1 MQHTELISAV
11 KCFHCGD
18 DCTNSVI
25 TLADKTFCCDG
36 CKTVFQILDEHN
48 MCSYYQFDERAGNT
62 VNNGIAR
69 KRFEYLQDL
78 DVEHK
83 LVDFKNGT
91 TTSVTFFIPNIHC
104 TSCVWL
110 LENLGNIDSGILK
123 GTVNFMKRT
132 VTLLYDDSKTSL
144 RTIVELLTTIGYEP
158 NLTLEQLDE
167 KDSGNIDRSLWLKLG
182 VAGFCFG
189 NIMLF
194 SFPEYLKMDQSGS
207 SEMFRYFFGGLN
219 ILLSIPVLFYSSI
232 DYLKSAWAALSQ
244 RGVNLDV
251 PITIGILALFGRSLY
266 EILSGTGAG
275 YFDSFTGF
283 IFFLLI
289 GKVVQQKT
297 FARLSFD
304 RDYKSYLPIS
314 VIKLLGDSEQS
325 IPVDK
330 LEIGDRVLLRN
341 QELIPADSVLESEQA
356 AIDYSFITGETEPVS
371 VVKGTKVFAG
381 GKIIGCNAEFLI
393 AKKVEH
399 SYLTQ
404 LWENEAFA
412 KREEEKVITTFAD
425 RISPHFTLTVLA
437 IAFISL
443 FVWLQIDSSKAFTI
457 FTAVLIVACPCALAL
472 STPFTL
478 GAAVN
483 ILSLNG
489 LYVRSSNVLEALSR
503 ATSFV
508 FDKTGTITQSEK
520 SEVRFIGSE
529 LSPEDGALI
538 KSTVKQ
544 SIHPLS
550 KIIAHSLAQET
561 LSPDFVEEIPGK
573 GLKARFGSIEVLVGS
588 KSFLSDDSAVHIPG
602 FVNTNSAGSLV
613 HVMIDGAY
621 KGAFL
626 LENKLRDGIEE
637 VLSTLGRQQDVYLV
651 SGDNEAEGKKLRDA
665 YPFWTDMMFNQSP
678 IEKLEM
684 IDRLHEQ
691 KEHVVMIGDG
701 LNDAGAL
708 KASDFGIA
716 ISDDMSSFSP
726 ACDAIAESA
735 SLKNLAT
742 LVEFSRSAFK
752 IIVASF
758 GISLLYNLTGLGF
771 AITGNLSPLVAAIIM
786 PLSSVSVMAFTNIA
800 TRIKA
805 NQMNLKIWA

>member
-1 MQHTELISAV
+1 MLE
-11 KCFHCGD
+11 
-18 DCTNSVI
+18 
-25 TLADKTFCCDG
+25 DKSFCCEG
-36 CKTVFQILDEHN
+36 CKTVFQILNEHN

-62 VNNGIAR
+62 VTNGIAR
-69 KRFEYLQDL
+69 KRFEYLQDI

-83 LVDFKNGT
+83 LVDFKNGS

-132 VTLLYDDSKTSL
+132 VTFLYDDASTSL
-144 RTIVELLTTIGYEP
+144 RAIVELLTTIGYEP
-158 NLTLEQLDE
+158 NLTLDQLDKKE
-167 KDSGNIDRSLWLKLG
+167 SGTIDRSLWLKLG

-219 ILLSIPVLFYSSI
+219 ILLSLPVLFYSSI

-251 PITIGILALFGRSLY
+251 PISIGLLALFGRSLY
-266 EILSGTGAG
+266 EILNGTGAG

-314 VIKLLGDSEQS
+314 VIKLIGSSEES

-341 QELIPADSVLESEQA
+341 QELIPADAVLDSEQA

-404 LWENEAFA
+404 LWENEAFT
-412 KREEEKVITTFAD
+412 KRAEEKIITSFAD

-437 IAFISL
+437 IAIVSL
-443 FVWLQIDSSKAFTI
+443 LVWLQIDASKAFTI

-503 ATSFV
+503 ATTFV
-508 FDKTGTITQSEK
+508 FDKTGTITESEK
-520 SEVRFIGSE
+520 SEVRFIGTDLSE
-529 LSPEDGALI
+529 DEKI
-538 KSTVKQ
+538 FVKSTVKQ

-550 KIIAHSLAQET
+550 KIITKSLTQET
-561 LSPDFVEEIPGK
+561 KLPDFVEEIPGK
-573 GLKARFGSIEVLVGS
+573 GLKAHFGKDVVLIGS
-588 KSFLSDDSAVHIPG
+588 KSFLAEHSSSSISG

-613 HVMIDGAY
+613 HVMISDSY

-626 LENKLRDGIEE
+626 LENKLRDGIQD
-637 VLSTLGRQQDVYLV
+637 VLAKLGRQQDVYLV
-651 SGDNEAEGKKLRDA
+651 SGDNEAEGKKLKEA
-665 YPFWTDMMFNQSP
+665 YPFWTEMLFNQSP
-678 IEKLEM
+678 VQKLEV
-684 IDRLHEQ
+684 IDRLHQ
-691 KEHVVMIGDG
+691 KKEHVVMIGDG

-716 ISDDMSSFSP
+716 ISDDTSSFSP
-726 ACDAIAESA
+726 ACDAIAESG
-735 SLKNLAT
+735 SLKNLAI
-742 LVEFSRSAFK
+742 LVDFSRSAFR

-758 GISLLYNLTGLGF
+758 GISLMYNLTGLGF

-805 NQMNLKIWA
+805 NQMKLKIWA

>member
-1 MQHTELISAV
+1 
-11 KCFHCGD
+11 
-18 DCTNSVI
+18 
-25 TLADKTFCCDG
+25 
-36 CKTVFQILDEHN
+36 

-158 NLTLEQLDE
+158 NLTLEQLE
-167 KDSGNIDRSLWLKLG
+167 KKDSGNIDRSLWLKLG

-314 VIKLLGDSEQS
+314 VIKLLGNSEQS

-508 FDKTGTITQSEK
+508 FDKTGTITESEK

-550 KIIAHSLAQET
+550 KIIAQSLAQET

-588 KSFLSDDSAVHIPG
+588 KSFLSDDSEVHIPG

-637 VLSTLGRQQDVYLV
+637 VLNTLGRQQDVYLV

>member
-1 MQHTELISAV
+1 MSAEQAIV
-11 KCFHCGD
+11 LD
-18 DCTNSVI
+18 DKS
-25 TLADKTFCCDG
+25 FCCEG
-36 CKTVFQILDEHN
+36 CKTVFQILDDN
-48 MCSYYQFDERAGNT
+48 NLCQYYTFDENAGNT
-62 VNNGIAR
+62 VKAGIER
-69 KRFEYLQDL
+69 KRFEYLQDR
-78 DVEHK
+78 DVEAK
-83 LVDFKNGT
+83 LVDFKNESL
-91 TTSVTFFIPNIHC
+91 TSVTFFIPNIHC

-110 LENLGNIDSGILK
+110 LENLGNIDDGVLK
-123 GTVNFMKRT
+123 GTVNFLKRT
-132 VTLLYDDSKTSL
+132 VTILFDDSKTSL
-144 RTIVELLTTIGYEP
+144 RAVVELLTTIGYEP
-158 NLTLEQLDE
+158 NLKLEQLEE
-167 KDSGNIDRSLWLKLG
+167 KQSGSVDRSLWLKLG

-219 ILLSIPVLFYSSI
+219 ILLAIPVLFYSSI

-251 PITIGILALFGRSLY
+251 PISLGIIALFSRSLY

-297 FARLSFD
+297 FDRLSFD
-304 RDYKSYLPIS
+304 RDFKSYLPIS
-314 VIKLLGDSEQS
+314 VIKKTLSTEHS

-330 LEIGDRVLLRN
+330 LQIGDHIVLRN
-341 QELIPADSVLESEQA
+341 QELIPADSVLESERA

-371 VVKGTKVFAG
+371 VSKGTQVFAG
-381 GKIIGCNAEFLI
+381 GKIIGCNAEFII

-404 LWENEAFA
+404 LWENEAFEA
-412 KREEEKVITTFAD
+412 STESKNITSFAD
-425 RISPHFTLTVLA
+425 RISPYFTGSVLA
-437 IAFISL
+437 IALISL
-443 FVWLQIDSSKAFTI
+443 IVWLTIDATQAFTI

-483 ILSLNG
+483 VLSLNG
-489 LYVRSSNVLEALSR
+489 LYVRSTSVLESLSK
-503 ATSFV
+503 ATTFV
-508 FDKTGTITQSEK
+508 FDKTGTITESEK
-520 SEVRFIGSE
+520 SRIIFIGDE
-529 LSPEDGALI
+529 LSHAEKGLI

-550 KIIAHSLAQET
+550 KIIATFLA
-561 LSPDFVEEIPGK
+561 LSNSQKPDEVTEITGK
-573 GLKARFGSIEVLVGS
+573 GIKAIFGESEVIVGSHSFIKDQCECIIPNNLNPEVTGSI
-588 KSFLSDDSAVHIPG
+588 
-602 FVNTNSAGSLV
+602 V
-613 HVMIDGAY
+613 HVMIDKEY
-621 KGAFL
+621 KGAYV
-626 LENKLRDGIEE
+626 LENKLREGISPLLEKIG
-637 VLSTLGRQQDVYLV
+637 TTHKTYLI
-651 SGDNEAEGKKLRDA
+651 SGDNEAESKKLIDA
-665 YPFWTDMMFNQSP
+665 YPYWDGLHFNQSP
-678 IEKLEM
+678 IQKLEF
-684 IDRLHEQ
+684 IGHLKYQ

-726 ACDAIAESA
+726 ACDAIAES
-735 SLKNLAT
+735 STMHNIGK
-742 LVEFSRSAFK
+742 LVDFSRSAFN
-752 IIVASF
+752 IILASF

-786 PLSSVSVMAFTNIA
+786 PLSSVSVMAFTNVA

-805 NQMNLKIWA
+805 KQMKLKIWA

>member
-1 MQHTELISAV
+1 MQMQDVISKAS
-11 KCFHCGD
+11 CYHCGETCPDETISID
-18 DCTNSVI
+18 DKS
-25 TLADKTFCCDG
+25 FCCEG
-36 CKTVFQILDEHN
+36 CKTVFQILDENN
-48 MCSYYQFDERAGNT
+48 MCQYYSLDENAGNT
-62 VNNGIAR
+62 VKIGVER
-69 KRFEYLQDL
+69 KRFEYLQDR
-78 DVEHK
+78 DVEAK
-83 LVDFKNGT
+83 LVDFKNET
-91 TTSVTFFIPNIHC
+91 LTSVTFFIPNIHC

-110 LENLGNIDSGILK
+110 LENLGNIDGGILK
-123 GTVNFMKRT
+123 GTVNFLKRT
-132 VTLLYDDSKTSL
+132 VTILFDDSKTSL
-144 RTIVELLTTIGYEP
+144 RRIVELLTTIGYEP
-158 NLTLEQLDE
+158 NLKLEQLEE
-167 KDSGNIDRSLWLKLG
+167 KQTQHVDRSLWLKLG

-251 PITIGILALFGRSLY
+251 PISIGILALFGRSLY
-266 EILSGTGAG
+266 EILSGTGSG

-314 VIKLLGDSEQS
+314 VLKLIDGNEQS

-330 LEIGDRVLLRN
+330 LEIGDNILLRN
-341 QELIPADSVLESEQA
+341 QELIPADAVLQSDQA
-356 AIDYSFITGETEPVS
+356 AIDYSFITGESEPVS
-371 VVKGTKVFAG
+371 VTKGTKVFAG

-393 AKKVEH
+393 SKKVEH

-412 KREEEKVITTFAD
+412 KREEEKVITSFAD
-425 RISPHFTLTVLA
+425 RISPHFTVTVLA
-437 IAFISL
+437 IAFLSL
-443 FVWLQIDSSKAFTI
+443 FVWWQIDSTQAFTI

-489 LYVRSSNVLEALSR
+489 LYVRNTNVLEALSK
-503 ATSFV
+503 ATTFV
-508 FDKTGTITQSEK
+508 FDKTGTITESEK
-520 SEVRFIGSE
+520 SDVRFIGVE
-529 LSPEDGALI
+529 LSDEELSLI

-550 KIIAHSLAQET
+550 KIIARHITVGSQIP
-561 LSPDFVEEIPGK
+561 SHIVEIPGK
-573 GLKARFGSIEVLVGS
+573 GIKATFDGAEVIVGS
-588 KSFLSDDSAVHIPG
+588 KSFVKGYSEDMLPEFVTSD
-602 FVNTNSAGSLV
+602 SAGSLV
-613 HVMIDGAY
+613 HVLINNRY

-626 LENKLRDGIEE
+626 LDNKLRNG
-637 VLSTLGRQQDVYLV
+637 VSKALSELGENHDIYLI
-651 SGDNEAEGKKLRDA
+651 SGDNEAEGKKLLDA
-665 YPFWTDMMFNQSP
+665 YPNWNGMLFDQTPVQ
-678 IEKLEM
+678 KLDF
-684 IDRLHEQ
+684 IDQLHQQ

-716 ISDDMSSFSP
+716 ISDDMTSFSP
-726 ACDAIAESA
+726 ACDAIAEASA
-735 SLKNLAT
+735 LKDLST
-742 LVEFSRSAFK
+742 LVGFSRTAFK
-752 IIVASF
+752 IILASF
-758 GISLLYNLTGLGF
+758 GISLLYNLTGLAF

-805 NQMNLKIWA
+805 NHLNLKIWA